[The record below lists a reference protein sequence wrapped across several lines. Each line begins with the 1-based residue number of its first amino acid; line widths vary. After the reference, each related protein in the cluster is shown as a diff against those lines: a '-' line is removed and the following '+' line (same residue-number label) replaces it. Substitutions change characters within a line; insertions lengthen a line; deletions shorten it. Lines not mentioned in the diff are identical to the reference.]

1 MQIAINVYF
10 CVMNERKKIIFI
22 VNPTSGTTRKK
33 RIVEKIETKTDKG
46 LFDPSIRFTE
56 YAGHATQLA
65 ADAVGE
71 GADIVVAVGGD
82 GTINEVARSLVHT
95 DTSLGIIPCGSG
107 NGLARHLHIPLS
119 VNSALHII
127 NTCEIHRLDYG
138 LCDGR
143 PFFCTCG
150 VGFDAFISEKFAN
163 RGKRGPISYAEIML
177 KEGLR
182 YKPELYVIEDEE
194 TKLRYKAYVITCANA
209 SQYGNNCYIAPH
221 ASMKDGL
228 MDVTMIS
235 PFGVIG
241 APGIVIGMFSK
252 TLPRNSK
259 VKTFKTRKI
268 LITRDQE
275 GPYHCDGD
283 PYKGGKQIE
292 IEIVP
297 KALNIVVNPEAHSP
311 YRRVKNLLRTV
322 RLKKDFDK

>member
-1 MQIAINVYF
+1 
-10 CVMNERKKIIFI
+10 MNERKKIIFI

-163 RGKRGPISYAEIML
+163 HGKRGPISYAEIML

>member
-163 RGKRGPISYAEIML
+163 HGKRGPISYAEIML

>member
-46 LFDPSIRFTE
+46 LFAPSIRFTE